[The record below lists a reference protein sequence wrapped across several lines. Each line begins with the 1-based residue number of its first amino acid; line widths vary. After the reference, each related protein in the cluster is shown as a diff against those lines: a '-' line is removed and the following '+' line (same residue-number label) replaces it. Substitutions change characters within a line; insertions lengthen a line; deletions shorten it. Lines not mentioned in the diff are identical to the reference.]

1 MNPALYRGTQVEPGR
16 VALGARV
23 ERDPFDLSVLE
34 RTGSNQTRL
43 GKDLLEDVARL
54 MAPRAPAVAKAAR
67 GAGAAA
73 PPVPPAALPYS
84 SLKKYGG
91 ERVVPNPV
99 WVH

>member
-1 MNPALYRGTQVEPGR
+1 MNPALYRGKQVEPGR

-23 ERDPFDLSVLE
+23 ERDPCDRSVLE

-54 MAPRAPAVAKAAR
+54 MGPR
-67 GAGAAA
+67 
-73 PPVPPAALPYS
+73 PPAALPYS
-84 SLKKYGG
+84 SLKKNGG